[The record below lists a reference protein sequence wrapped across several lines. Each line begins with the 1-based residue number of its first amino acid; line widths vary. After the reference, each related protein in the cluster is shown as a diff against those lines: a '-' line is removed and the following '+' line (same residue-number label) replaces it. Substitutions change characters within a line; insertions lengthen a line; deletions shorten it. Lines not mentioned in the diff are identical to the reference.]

1 MKNHIKNNRVVGVDL
16 GTTYTVAA
24 YLDDS
29 GKPKVIPNLDGDL
42 KTPSVVYFGR
52 KGKERLVGNAARNM
66 QCIEPDRT
74 LLEFK
79 RDVGTDRDYFAD
91 GGESITP
98 EVCLME
104 VLKYVRQCAVKYF
117 DDDLAASEAVVS
129 VPAYFRENERQCVK
143 HAAESAGISVISLVN
158 EPTAAGLAY
167 NINATKGDQLVEVLD
182 FGGGTFDASLISF
195 AGGEANV
202 LATHGDKQLGGKD
215 VDDIMMAM
223 VQEAFR
229 REHSLD
235 FSQSS
240 HPADWFAIRDQVITQ
255 KHALSSRTEAKLC
268 ARVDGKAVALNITR
282 QMLNEAIKPLMERA
296 ERIMLETVNN
306 AKAEKSDI
314 KHVLLV
320 GGSSRLHAF
329 QATVRQVFGPDAVVN
344 GQTSPDLAIA
354 EGAALLAAMLVVSSG
369 KSLVG
374 DALQAIPAPTVKY
387 TDVMSHSLGVGV
399 QYRNSSAT
407 FCSVILE
414 KNTPTPCQAAKLY
427 GSVDDRQTRFRV
439 LVLQGENGQSIE
451 ECLVVGERELDLP
464 ARRSTEPSI
473 ECAMGYDASGM
484 AKITVRDLIS
494 GKTEDI
500 TVDFYTKK

>member
-1 MKNHIKNNRVVGVDL
+1 MKNHIKNDRVVGIDL
-16 GTTYTVAA
+16 GTTYTVVA
-24 YLDDS
+24 YLDES
-29 GKPKVIPNLDGDL
+29 GKPKVVPNLDGDL

-66 QCIEPDRT
+66 QCIDPDRT

-79 RDVGTDRDYFAD
+79 RDVGTDREYFAD

-98 EVCLME
+98 EGCLME
-104 VLKYVRQCAVKYF
+104 VLKYVRLCAVKHF
-117 DDDLAASEAVVS
+117 DDGLAASEAVVS
-129 VPAYFRENERQCVK
+129 VPAYFGEKERQCVK
-143 HAAESAGISVISLVN
+143 HAAKRADISIISLVN

-167 NINATKGDQLVEVLD
+167 NINAANGDQLVEVLD

-202 LATHGDKQLGGKD
+202 LASHGDKQLGGKD
-215 VDDIMMAM
+215 VDEILMDM
-223 VQEAFR
+223 VREAFHQQHNL
-229 REHSLD
+229 E
-235 FSQSS
+235 FSHVS

-255 KHALSSRTEAKLC
+255 KHALSSRTEVKLC
-268 ARVDGKAVALNITR
+268 ARVDGKTVALTVTR

-296 ERIMLETVNN
+296 ERIMLETVTN
-306 AKAEKSDI
+306 AKVEKADI

-329 QATVRQVFGPDAVVN
+329 QATVHRVFGPDAVMS

-354 EGAALLAAMLVVSSG
+354 EGAALLAAKIVVSSG

-374 DALQAIPAPTVKY
+374 EALQAIPAPTIKY
-387 TDVMSHSLGVGV
+387 TDVMPHSLGVGI
-399 QYRNSSAT
+399 QYPKSSAT

-414 KNTPTPCQAAKLY
+414 KNTPIPCQAVRMYA
-427 GSVDDRQTRFRV
+427 SVDDQQTRFRV
-439 LVLQGENGQSIE
+439 SVLQGENGLPIE

-464 ARRSTEPSI
+464 ARNSTEPSI
-473 ECAMGYDASGM
+473 ECAMGYDTSGM
-484 AKITVRDLIS
+484 AKITVRDQIS
-494 GKTEDI
+494 GKIEDI
-500 TVDFYTKK
+500 TVDFYAKK